1 MANTAELLKEIQ
13 DGMDDYRKAYDE
25 SMKGWEKQQQVEDKV
40 IRKVLTLTKGQE
52 FIDKVDSFVGRRIM
66 KVDANG
72 GVTIMTVENVR
83 FDKWEIVFYGNGV
96 KYTGSTTAWAEDRL
110 EVKYNSVDDELKTI
124 SIAESVDVEEV
135 IRRVEEAKKEAV
147 DKAVQRIS
155 QFYDDSIETIKK
167 LSLNPTNLREDTH
180 MCSRGDGTDK
190 LGEICQWSW
199 RELIRDFGTDEQKAE
214 VFRNDCHDEVE
225 NVG

>member
-13 DGMDDYRKAYDE
+13 NGMDDYRKASDE
-25 SMKGWEKQQQVEDKV
+25 SMKGWEKQRLVEDKV
-40 IRKVLTLTKGQE
+40 IRKVLTLIKGQE

-72 GVTIMTVENVR
+72 GVTIMTVEHVR
-83 FDKWEIVFYGNGV
+83 FEKWEIVFYGNGV
-96 KYTGSTTAWAEDRL
+96 KYTGSSTAWAEDRL
-110 EVKYNSVDDELKTI
+110 EVKYNSVDDELQTI
-124 SIAESVDVEEV
+124 SFAESVDVEEV

-155 QFYDDSIETIKK
+155 KFYDDSIETIKK
-167 LSLNPTNLREDTH
+167 LSLNPANLREECNLCSCGDRTDT
-180 MCSRGDGTDK
+180 

-199 RELIRDFGTDEQKAE
+199 RELIRKFGSEEQKAE
-214 VFRNDCHDEVE
+214 VFRDCTDEVE

>member
-13 DGMDDYRKAYDE
+13 NGMDDYRKASDE
-25 SMKGWEKQQQVEDKV
+25 SMKGWKKQQDVEDKV

-72 GVTIMTVENVR
+72 GVTIMTVETVR
-83 FDKWEIVFYGNGV
+83 FDKWEIVFNGNGV
-96 KYTGSTTAWAEDRL
+96 KYTGNSTAWVEDRL
-110 EVKYNSVDDELKTI
+110 EVKYNSIDDELATI
-124 SIAESVDVEEV
+124 SLAEDVDVEEV
-135 IRRVEEAKKEAV
+135 IRRIEEAKKEAV

-155 QFYDDSIETIKK
+155 KFYDDSIETIKK
-167 LSLNPTNLREDTH
+167 LSLNPTNLRDDCH
-180 MCSRGDGTDK
+180 LCIRGDGTDK

-199 RELIRDFGTDEQKAE
+199 RELIRDFGSDEQKAE
-214 VFRNDCHDEVE
+214 VFRDGTDEVE

>member
-13 DGMDDYRKAYDE
+13 DGMDDYRKASDE
-25 SMKGWEKQQQVEDKV
+25 SMRGWEKQQQVEDKV

-52 FIDKVDSFVGRRIM
+52 FIDKVDSFVGHRIM
-66 KVDANG
+66 QVDANG

-96 KYTGSTTAWAEDRL
+96 KYTGSSNAWAEDRL
-110 EVKYNSVDDELKTI
+110 EVKYNSIDDELQTI
-124 SIAESVDVEEV
+124 SFAESVDVEEV
-135 IRRVEEAKKEAV
+135 IRRVDAAKKEAV

-155 QFYDDSIETIKK
+155 KFYDESIETIKK
-167 LSLNPTNLREDTH
+167 LSLNPTNLREDSH
-180 MCSRGDGTDK
+180 LCSRCDGTDK

-199 RELIRDFGTDEQKAE
+199 RELIRDFGSEEQKAE
-214 VFRNDCHDEVE
+214 VFRDGTDEVE

>member
-13 DGMDDYRKAYDE
+13 DGMDDYRKAADE
-25 SMKGWEKQQQVEDKV
+25 SMKGWEKQHQVEDKV
-40 IRKVLTLTKGQE
+40 IRKVLTLKKGQE
-52 FIDKVDSFVGRRIM
+52 FIDKVDGFVGRRIM
-66 KVDANG
+66 KVDSNV

-83 FDKWEIVFYGNGV
+83 FEKWQIVFYGTGV
-96 KYTGSTTAWAEDRL
+96 TYTGSSNAWAEDRL
-110 EVKYNSVDDELKTI
+110 EVKYNSIDDELQTI
-124 SIAESVDVEEV
+124 SIAEAVDVEEV

-155 QFYDDSIETIKK
+155 KFYDDSIETIKK
-167 LSLNPTNLREDTH
+167 LSLNPTNLQEQCYL
-180 MCSRGDGTDK
+180 CSRGDGTDT

-199 RELIRDFGTDEQKAE
+199 RELIRDFGSEEQKAE
-214 VFRNDCHDEVE
+214 VFCDCTDEVE